1 MEDGEDGEAIKMER
15 EMGEYLNPD
24 LNTEKRIS
32 GEKKKTRKK
41 NKSIHMNNRKGKCKR
56 RSEEDEETALLGAID
71 EEARLPD

>member
-1 MEDGEDGEAIKMER
+1 MMEDGEDGEAIKMER

-41 NKSIHMNNRKGKCKR
+41 K
-56 RSEEDEETALLGAID
+56 
-71 EEARLPD
+71 